1 MSRTDSER
9 HLAAFDAITKEAQE
23 LAGEIEKAGKVSPVD
38 LRRITEKYSDAAE
51 CLKAAR
57 AEEQAATRPFTSGMT
72 TKQLD
77 PEFAEFMRPGSLQKD
92 YWAKPGAEQTVC
104 RASEFT
110 RKFYAYDDT
119 SGADSGA
126 GFFWTPELY
135 HNVVMGLVESSGVLE
150 ANPTLVITNHL
161 RDVQVPILVTD
172 AVATVGVE
180 GSDAT
185 AAETVGDGITLG
197 HYRYDGVFTV
207 SAETIMTSSYNLD
220 ALLAEFASRA
230 VANQVAAQLAL
241 GDGATE
247 PAGLFTAGITTAGK
261 TAAAATSVMAD
272 EMIDLVKSV
281 GKGYR
286 KRSKLVVSDVL
297 HTHMLKWKDDT
308 DAYVLRS
315 VDGGGY
321 QFAGLP
327 VFTEPQADQ
336 TSMSASEIHAVC
348 GDFSGFFVRMT
359 PMLFNKDDSNP
370 LVVKYRFAIW
380 IDSAVA
386 DAAALRHLVMSA

>member
-1 MSRTDSER
+1 MSLSDQ
-9 HLAAFDAITKEAQE
+9 HLAEFDRLTKEANE
-23 LAGEIEKAGKVSPVD
+23 LAQEADRRGEMPSSVLKS
-38 LRRITEKYSDAAE
+38 ITEKIGDASE
-51 CLKAAR
+51 CLKAAK
-57 AEEQAATRPFTSGMT
+57 AEAGSATKPRDGAV

-77 PEFAEFMRPGSLQKD
+77 PEWREFMTPGSVTKE
-92 YWAKPGAEQTVC
+92 YWARPAAEMTIC
-104 RASEFT
+104 KASDFT

-135 HNVVMGLVESSGVLE
+135 RNVVMGLVESSGVLE

-172 AVATVGVE
+172 ATATAGVE

-185 AAETVGDGITLG
+185 AAETVGDGITLA
-197 HYRYDGVFTV
+197 HYRYDGVFSV
-207 SAETIMTSSYNLD
+207 SAETAMSASYNLD

-230 VANQVAAQLAL
+230 IANQVAAQLAL
-241 GDGATE
+241 GDGTTE

-261 TAAAATSVMAD
+261 TAASATSVTAD

-281 GKGYR
+281 SKGYR

-297 HTHMLKWKDDT
+297 HTSLLKLKDDT
-308 DAYVLRS
+308 DSYVLRS

-321 QFAGLP
+321 QFCGLP

-359 PMLFNKDDSNP
+359 PMLFHRDDHNP
-370 LVVKYRFAIW
+370 LVLSFRFAIW

-386 DAAALRHLVMSA
+386 DAGALRHLVMAA